1 MYYLTVTSE
10 QQNDV
15 GIAIMPILQMR
26 KLRVSFLYLHR
37 YNSCL
42 QFAPDSDSEQDS
54 QCATQL
60 AMKSLIKIGSL
71 KEKVG
76 PWHKRKIRMQ
86 RNCAGVYLSLI
97 HTSVQLVYLSIHL
110 FIYTSCNQ
118 LIIHLPIHLSPTLFR
133 KGLEET

>member
-1 MYYLTVTSE
+1 MNNNNYQVSLRFYNVEYRPHSTINMYYLTVTSE

-54 QCATQL
+54 
-60 AMKSLIKIGSL
+60 
-71 KEKVG
+71 
-76 PWHKRKIRMQ
+76 
-86 RNCAGVYLSLI
+86 
-97 HTSVQLVYLSIHL
+97 
-110 FIYTSCNQ
+110 
-118 LIIHLPIHLSPTLFR
+118 
-133 KGLEET
+133 